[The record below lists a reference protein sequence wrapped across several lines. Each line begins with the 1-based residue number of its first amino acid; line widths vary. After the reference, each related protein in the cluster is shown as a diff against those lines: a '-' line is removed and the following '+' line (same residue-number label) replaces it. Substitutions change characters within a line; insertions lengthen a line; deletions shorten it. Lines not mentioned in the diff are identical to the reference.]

1 MAEEKKV
8 IRDTD
13 EDARILA
20 RELIAEAS
28 FGAIAVQEPDTGVPL
43 VSRVA
48 IATDPEGRPIFLASE
63 LSIHSKCLAQNSKC
77 SVLLGEPGKGDPLAH
92 PRITLICNAVIIER
106 NSEERDR
113 LRDPYLAQHPKA
125 KLYIDFGDFQFY
137 RLEIERANL
146 NGGFGKAYALTAE
159 DFSVSQ

>member
-13 EDARILA
+13 DDARILA
-20 RELIAEAS
+20 RKLIVEAS

-106 NSEERDR
+106 KSEERDR
-113 LRDPYLAQHPKA
+113 LRGPYLKQHPKA

-159 DFSVSQ
+159 DFAVNP

>member
-1 MAEEKKV
+1 MADKMNP

-13 EDARILA
+13 DDARLLA
-20 RELIAEAS
+20 RKLIAEAN

-48 IATDPEGRPIFLASE
+48 IAIDPEGRPIFLASE
-63 LSIHSKCLAQNSKC
+63 LSIHSKCLEQNGKC

-92 PRITLICNAVIIER
+92 PRITLICNAVKIER
-106 NSEERDR
+106 GSKERDR
-113 LRDPYLAQHPKA
+113 LRDPYLEQHRKA
-125 KLYIDFGDFQFY
+125 KLYIDFGDFHFY

-146 NGGFGKAYALTAE
+146 NGGFGKAYLLTAE
-159 DFSVSQ
+159 DFAVNS